1 MKIIVRLKKINNR
14 SVVLALIL
22 TLLIS
27 SAFSLSAQVATSS
40 LVLPNTPINIK
51 AGGFYIAAIIDE
63 RADKK
68 IIARLVP
75 ISTNSDKKMTESIA
89 LQGGGLTSI
98 EQYLKQNFPYH
109 NNDKAI
115 IIRVQKL
122 FVDETVLP
130 DGRVDGK
137 VDLSINF
144 NLKTG
149 EEMDAHLTNYKGTL
163 HYTRSNTQTGV
174 AELALRNTIESSMV
188 YFNNWMGKQTGTNP
202 LLAKEVKLAFIDF
215 HDPKPE
221 EDTIY
226 YNKTRPITWA
236 DFKDM
241 RPVTSK
247 YAAAVM
253 PGLGFTEQ
261 TSINKG
267 IIAVHIEMKVY
278 LPKSSSWVNAGSQ
291 SDYNL
296 NHEQRHFDI
305 VKLVSERFKRAMLA
319 EKLPVLNYDGS
330 INVAYFDALREIDR
344 LQKQYDDETS
354 HGTSQ
359 SAQEKWNNYID
370 SELAVFKN

>member
-22 TLLIS
+22 NLLIF
-27 SAFSLSAQVATSS
+27 SAFRLSAQVATSS

-51 AGGFYIAAIIDE
+51 AEGFYIAAIIDE
-63 RADKK
+63 RADEK

-109 NNDKAI
+109 NNDKPI
-115 IIRVQKL
+115 IIGVQKL

-163 HYTRSNTQTGV
+163 HYTHSNTQTGV

-188 YFNNWMGKQTGTNP
+188 YFNNWMGKRTGTNP
-202 LLAKEVKLAFIDF
+202 LLAKEVKLAFSDF

-221 EDTIY
+221 DDTIY

-236 DFKDM
+236 DFKDT

-370 SELAVFKN
+370 RELAVFKN